1 MTVRE
6 VIEAAD
12 RRKPN
17 LYSREEKL
25 RWLEE
30 AEGMVWGALEAFHA
44 VRGPFEGFSADAWP
58 DRQLVLPKPFTGLY
72 YLWLEGSVSY
82 ADQDV
87 TLYNNAMSRFNA
99 LWREFFAW
107 CCRTIPQPA
116 KSIRYL

>member
-30 AEGMVWGALEAFHA
+30 AEGMVSVRAQGEG
-44 VRGPFEGFSADAWP
+44 VRGAGSLSRSA
-58 DRQLVLPKPFTGLY
+58 RLF
-72 YLWLEGSVSY
+72 
-82 ADQDV
+82 
-87 TLYNNAMSRFNA
+87 
-99 LWREFFAW
+99 
-107 CCRTIPQPA
+107 
-116 KSIRYL
+116 

>member
-58 DRQLVLPKPFTGLY
+58 DRQLVLPKPFTGRSD
-72 YLWLEGSVSY
+72 LWLEG
-82 ADQDV
+82 AD
-87 TLYNNAMSRFNA
+87 
-99 LWREFFAW
+99 
-107 CCRTIPQPA
+107 C
-116 KSIRYL
+116 

>member
-30 AEGMVWGALEAFHA
+30 AEGMVSVRAQGEGDRGSMTQDEFIAL
-44 VRGPFEGFSADAWP
+44 VREKVAGEIQTPN
-58 DRQLVLPKPFTGLY
+58 K
-72 YLWLEGSVSY
+72 
-82 ADQDV
+82 
-87 TLYNNAMSRFNA
+87 
-99 LWREFFAW
+99 
-107 CCRTIPQPA
+107 
-116 KSIRYL
+116 

>member
-30 AEGMVWGALEAFHA
+30 AEGMVWGGAGSLS
-44 VRGPFEGFSADAWP
+44 RSA
-58 DRQLVLPKPFTGLY
+58 RLF
-72 YLWLEGSVSY
+72 
-82 ADQDV
+82 
-87 TLYNNAMSRFNA
+87 
-99 LWREFFAW
+99 
-107 CCRTIPQPA
+107 
-116 KSIRYL
+116 

>member
-44 VRGPFEGFSADAWP
+44 VRGSFEGLGSISCLSGQAS
-58 DRQLVLPKPFTGLY
+58 RSKPSK
-72 YLWLEGSVSY
+72 EP
-82 ADQDV
+82 
-87 TLYNNAMSRFNA
+87 
-99 LWREFFAW
+99 
-107 CCRTIPQPA
+107 RTA
-116 KSIRYL
+116 

>member
-30 AEGMVWGALEAFHA
+30 QNHW
-44 VRGPFEGFSADAWP
+44 
-58 DRQLVLPKPFTGLY
+58 KK
-72 YLWLEGSVSY
+72 LW
-82 ADQDV
+82 
-87 TLYNNAMSRFNA
+87 
-99 LWREFFAW
+99 
-107 CCRTIPQPA
+107 
-116 KSIRYL
+116 